1 MKEVQIKPDKKI
13 NCPMIVVWSFVPDH
27 SLLLS
32 PFFFVLNSGKAP
44 LQFANRCGPSQID
57 VSALYLANTL
67 GRDISAKDKQSSQP
81 TN

>member
-32 PFFFVLNSGKAP
+32 PFFFVLNSGRP
-44 LQFANRCGPSQID
+44 LCNLQID
-57 VSALYLANTL
+57 VAP
-67 GRDISAKDKQSSQP
+67 RK
-81 TN
+81 